1 MTQTQKQNVP
11 KLRFPGFEAALESVK
26 LGDVATFSKGKGISK
41 SDIDPDGDQF
51 CIRYGEL
58 YTVYD
63 TIIDQPISK
72 TSIPASNLK
81 LSKGDEVLV
90 PASGEDA
97 KDIATAAV
105 VKQAGVAL
113 GGDLNII
120 HSKNDGA
127 FLASYLSGR
136 KRMTLAAMA
145 QGNSVVHLYPA
156 QLKTLD
162 LHLPTLPEQRKI
174 ASFLGAVDA
183 KIAHLSRK
191 KALLEDYKK
200 GCMQQLFSQKIRFKD
215 DDGNDFP
222 DWEEKRLGEL
232 CDVSSSKRVLQ
243 KDWLEE
249 GVPFLRTREI
259 INLSKGVS
267 FRTPIFISEK
277 LFEELKAKYGTPKEG
292 DILVT
297 GVGSIGET
305 YVVKG
310 TDKFYFKDG
319 NVLWIKKSRKLDPNF
334 LNYLFQTPSVKKQL
348 SDNASITTVATF
360 TIDGAKKTI
369 LCYPH
374 PAEQRKI
381 ADFLSALDRKID
393 LVAQELTHARS
404 FKAGL
409 LQQMFI

>member
-26 LGDVATFSKGKGISK
+26 LEDVATFSKGKGISK

-183 KIAHLSRK
+183 KITHLSRK

-222 DWEEKRLGEL
+222 DWEEKRLEQVANINPKSGPLPETFLYIDLESVSQGQLTDPKQETSATAPSRAQRLLAANDTLFQLVRPYQRNNYFFPGGEIHVASTGYAVL
-232 CDVSSSKRVLQ
+232 RARESPKFLYQAVHEDRFVNRVL
-243 KDWLEE
+243 ERCT
-249 GVPFLRTREI
+249 GTNYPA
-259 INLSKGVS
+259 INSNDL
-267 FRTPIFISEK
+267 
-277 LFEELKAKYGTPKEG
+277 AK
-292 DILVT
+292 I
-297 GVGSIGET
+297 
-305 YVVKG
+305 
-310 TDKFYFKDG
+310 
-319 NVLWIKKSRKLDPNF
+319 
-334 LNYLFQTPSVKKQL
+334 QL
-348 SDNASITTVATF
+348 
-360 TIDGAKKTI
+360 TI
-369 LCYPH
+369 PH

-393 LVAQELTHARS
+393 LVAQELTFARS

-409 LQQMFI
+409 LQQMFV

>member
-1 MTQTQKQNVP
+1 MTHRQEQNVP
-11 KLRFPGFEAALESVK
+11 KLRFPGFEGALKSVK
-26 LGDVATFSKGKGISK
+26 LGDFATFSKGKGISK
-41 SDIDPDGDQF
+41 SDIDPDGDQP

-58 YTVYD
+58 YTTYD
-63 TIIDQPISK
+63 TVIDQPISK
-72 TSIPASNLK
+72 TSIPVSKLK

-97 KDIATAAV
+97 KDIATAVV

-162 LHLPTLPEQRKI
+162 LYLPAIPEQRKI
-174 ASFLGAVDA
+174 AGFLGAVDD

-215 DDGNDFP
+215 EGGKSFP
-222 DWEEKRLGEL
+222 EWKEKRLGEVL
-232 CDVSSSKRVLQ
+232 SYEQPTKYLVASSEYSNEYNTPVLTAGKTFILGYTDEKEGIFTNLPVIIFDDFTTAFKFVNFHFKAKSSAMKMLNLRCAEDDIRFFHAAMIQVEFQVGEHKRY
-243 KDWLEE
+243 W
-249 GVPFLRTREI
+249 
-259 INLSKGVS
+259 
-267 FRTPIFISEK
+267 ISEYQN
-277 LFEELKAKYGTPKEG
+277 EVIP
-292 DILVT
+292 
-297 GVGSIGET
+297 
-305 YVVKG
+305 
-310 TDKFYFKDG
+310 
-319 NVLWIKKSRKLDPNF
+319 
-334 LNYLFQTPSVKKQL
+334 
-348 SDNASITTVATF
+348 
-360 TIDGAKKTI
+360 
-369 LCYPH
+369 YPH

-393 LVAQELTHARS
+393 LVDQELTLARS

-409 LQQMFI
+409 LQ

>member
-26 LGDVATFSKGKGISK
+26 LEDVATFSKGKGISK

-183 KIAHLSRK
+183 KITHLSRK

-222 DWEEKRLGEL
+222 DWIETTIGKVGHFYYGKSAPKFSLAPDAPTPCVRYGEL
-232 CDVSSSKRVLQ
+232 YSTYGLQIDNVVS
-243 KDWLEE
+243 
-249 GVPFLRTREI
+249 RTTI
-259 INLSKGVS
+259 DPKNLKFSKGGEILVPRVGEDPMDFATCCLLIQS
-267 FRTPIFISEK
+267 GVAIGEMISVFNTKQDSLFYTYYFRT
-277 LFEELKAKYGTPKEG
+277 Y
-292 DILVT
+292 
-297 GVGSIGET
+297 
-305 YVVKG
+305 
-310 TDKFYFKDG
+310 
-319 NVLWIKKSRKLDPNF
+319 
-334 LNYLFQTPSVKKQL
+334 KKQF
-348 SDNASITTVATF
+348 AKMVE
-360 TIDGAKKTI
+360 GANVSNLYYSYLEDI
-369 LCYPH
+369 PIGQPH
-374 PAEQRKI
+374 IAEQRKI

-393 LVAQELTHARS
+393 LVAQELTFARS

-409 LQQMFI
+409 LQQMFV